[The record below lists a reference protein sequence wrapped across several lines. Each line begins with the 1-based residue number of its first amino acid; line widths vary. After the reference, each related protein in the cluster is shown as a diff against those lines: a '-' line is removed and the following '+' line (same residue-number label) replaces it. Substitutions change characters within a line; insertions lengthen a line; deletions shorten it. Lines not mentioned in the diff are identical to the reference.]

1 MYLEFFG
8 LAQSPFNNTPDPAF
22 FFEAK
27 THREAL
33 ASMIYGIEQGKGF
46 IMVSGDVGTGKT
58 LLIQTLKRE
67 LDSKHI
73 VISITNPW
81 CSPED
86 VLAAIRNSVEL
97 AEPDNNALNDAL
109 KRRLVELNEQ
119 GRRVI
124 LVIDEAHQMSAQMME
139 GVRLLSNIETET
151 EKLLQIVFVGQDELS
166 EIMAR
171 YSMRQ
176 IQQRLFISHRLEP
189 MTQEETI
196 GYIRRRIQIAG
207 GTPLLFPQECMEA
220 IFNESKG
227 TPRLINFLCDNCLLL
242 AFARELPQV
251 SREIVDEAIAN
262 LRRVQRVSWPEPDTR
277 PEASLP
283 AAAGKTSTVSIIA
296 PTASPAESTVAVL
309 APVVEAKPANPAPV
323 QNPAAKNDNGGAMA
337 SSYVAAIMQAEGKS
351 SLPFRLPFGGE
362 AGAADAVKPS
372 VVEVPSV
379 QPPSSPKGPGLTL
392 LGKILAGVGLAVF
405 GAAAAIALQKW
416 FVNSPSAQV
425 REEIPARTVQAPEP
439 AVTKR
444 GADYDGVRAKGM
456 AAPESHPEVSTG
468 VGASRATPVLSLPLG
483 LLASDNLQEVVVPRS
498 GGVKEM
504 ASGQFKVW
512 NDSVRDLILAANPAV
527 GARLDELAAGTRLK
541 LPRLT
546 RDRLF
551 AQDASGRYYI
561 YYGSFDRVE
570 EANSELAAL
579 RRIWPDSLFV
589 SGGRADG
596 TTNRV
601 FVGGFSNQ
609 NEARS
614 ALDSLWFKHLPSL
627 N

>member
-86 VLAAIRNSVEL
+86 VLAAIRQSVEL
-97 AEPDNNALNDAL
+97 EGPDNNALNDAL
-109 KRRLVELNEQ
+109 RRRLIELNGE

-151 EKLLQIVFVGQDELS
+151 EKLLQVVFVGQDELS
-166 EIMAR
+166 EIMGR
-171 YSMRQ
+171 HSMRQ
-176 IQQRLFISHRLEP
+176 IQQRLFISHHLEP
-189 MTQEETI
+189 MTQEETL
-196 GYIRRRIQIAG
+196 GYIRRRLQIAG
-207 GTPLLFPQECMEA
+207 GTPLLFPQDCMEM
-220 IFNESKG
+220 IFKESKG
-227 TPRLINFLCDNCLLL
+227 TPRLINFLCDNGLLL

-262 LRRVQRVSWPEPDTR
+262 LRRVHRATPQEVPV
-277 PEASLP
+277 L
-283 AAAGKTSTVSIIA
+283 AA
-296 PTASPAESTVAVL
+296 PVAVAAEKSPPPGVTPAVA
-309 APVVEAKPANPAPV
+309 APVSRPPVEERPRTVPPV
-323 QNPAAKNDNGGAMA
+323 PTPPPVAVDAGAATA
-337 SSYVAAIMQAEGKS
+337 SSYAAAIMQAEGKS
-351 SLPFRLPFGGE
+351 SLPFRLPFGG
-362 AGAADAVKPS
+362 GSLSDD
-372 VVEVPSV
+372 
-379 QPPSSPKGPGLTL
+379 QPKQFATESIQPVAIQKPGLTT
-392 LGKILAGVGLAVF
+392 LGKVLAGVMLAVLGALAAVGWQKWSANATPSVRDDVSARTMAPVESGVASKPGLDADMPRSKEPVADF
-405 GAAAAIALQKW
+405 RNDIPSAAA
-416 FVNSPSAQV
+416 
-425 REEIPARTVQAPEP
+425 
-439 AVTKR
+439 R
-444 GADYDGVRAKGM
+444 G
-456 AAPESHPEVSTG
+456 
-468 VGASRATPVLSLPLG
+468 TPVLSLPLN
-483 LLASDNLQEVVVPRS
+483 LLAPDNLQEVVVPRT
-498 GGVKEM
+498 GGVKELVQ
-504 ASGQFKVW
+504 GQFKVW
-512 NDSVRDLILAANPAV
+512 NDSGRDLLLAANPAA
-527 GARLDELAAGTRLK
+527 GGRIDDLAAGTRLK
-541 LPRLT
+541 LPKLT

-561 YYGSFDRVE
+561 YYGSFDRQE

-579 RRIWPDSLFV
+579 RRIWPESVSV

-596 TTNRV
+596 QTNRL
-601 FVGGFSNQ
+601 FVGSFANQ